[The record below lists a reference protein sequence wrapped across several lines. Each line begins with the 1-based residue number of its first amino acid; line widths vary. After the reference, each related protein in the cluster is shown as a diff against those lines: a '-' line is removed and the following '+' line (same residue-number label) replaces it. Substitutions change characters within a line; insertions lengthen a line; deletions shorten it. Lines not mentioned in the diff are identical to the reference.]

1 MLTPSATAIRHF
13 WEAAMTILFLL
24 SLSAL
29 VITVVISCLSMQNWQ
44 GGARMINAD
53 WMDPSEKFR
62 LIARW
67 GARN

>member
-1 MLTPSATAIRHF
+1 
-13 WEAAMTILFLL
+13 MTFLFLL

-29 VITVVISCLSMQNWQ
+29 AITVVISCLSMQNWQ

>member
-1 MLTPSATAIRHF
+1 
-13 WEAAMTILFLL
+13 MTILFLL

-29 VITVVISCLSMQNWQ
+29 AITVVISCLSMQNWQ

-53 WMDPSEKFR
+53 WMDSSEKFR